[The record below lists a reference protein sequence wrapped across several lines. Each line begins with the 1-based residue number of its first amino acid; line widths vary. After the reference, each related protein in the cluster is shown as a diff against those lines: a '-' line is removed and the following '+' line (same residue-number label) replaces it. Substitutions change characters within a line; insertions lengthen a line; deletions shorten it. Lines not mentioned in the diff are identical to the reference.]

1 MTNEKLLSS
10 MPKLIVFTTLIVMIG
25 GFIGVVGYL
34 IENKEDVIKKQTTIT
49 ETNILNSDHEVE
61 KLENNQISNSK
72 IIQLKN
78 NTIDISKFIGNES
91 IVFETYAEDIDND
104 SAEEIFIY
112 YMQDRKSGI
121 SKEDKN
127 KFLMILKNNSEN
139 NYEISWKCFIGDGS
153 YRPQEKLANWVTF
166 YDNETDKIKIKFTID
181 YRPKANEPYEH
192 RFVSFDKSENKFEII
207 KISNTD
213 IYRTDLDM
221 MRKAIETEDIDNDGV
236 QEIIENNENEFGYKY
251 VYNWD
256 EKTHTY
262 QANTRLPKDRFEL
275 DHNEKIYTNEKYGY
289 ELKYVAYLGVPY
301 EKNEKINLSYGH
313 GSISISSPI
322 EAGQEE
328 VDSYKCVEGEKTETE
343 YSIRGRTVYTTC
355 SKIESENGL
364 EIFKSSSYNSYTT
377 DSNKIYNLIKENDDE
392 TFTIIVV
399 SATNLSADE
408 IVSSFKFIK

>member
-1 MTNEKLLSS
+1 MTDKKLLSS
-10 MPKLIVFTTLIVMIG
+10 MPKLIMVVTLIVMIG
-25 GFIGVVGYL
+25 GLIGAVGYFM
-34 IENKEDVIKKQTTIT
+34 ENKEDVIKKQTTII

-61 KLENNQISNSK
+61 KSEDSQISDSK

-91 IVFETYAEDIDND
+91 DVFETYVEDIDND
-104 SAEEIFIY
+104 STEEIFIY

-121 SKEDKN
+121 SKGNKN
-127 KFLMILKNNSEN
+127 KFLMILKNNLEN
-139 NYEISWKCFIGDGS
+139 NYEIGWKCFVGDGS

-181 YRPKANEPYEH
+181 YRPAANEPYEY

-213 IYRTDLDM
+213 FYRSDLDM
-221 MRKAIETEDIDNDGV
+221 MRKAITMEDTDNDGV
-236 QEIIENNENEFGYKY
+236 QEIIENDENEFGYKY
-251 VYNWD
+251 VYSWD
-256 EKTHTY
+256 EKTHIY
-262 QANTRLPKDRFEL
+262 QANTRLSKDRFKL
-275 DHNEKIYTNEKYGY
+275 DYSEKIYTNEKYGY
-289 ELKYVAYLGVPY
+289 ELKHVAYLGVPY

-313 GSISISSPI
+313 GYISISAPI
-322 EAGQEE
+322 EIKQEE
-328 VDSYKCVEGEKTETE
+328 VDNYRCIDGAKTEAK
-343 YSIRGRTVYTTC
+343 YVIRGRTVYITC

-364 EIFKSSSYNSYTT
+364 EIFKNSYPISD
-377 DSNKIYNLIKENDDE
+377 DSYATYNLIKENNDE

-399 SATNLSADE
+399 SATNLSADD